1 LYNVHTGASYD
12 LQTKTGQSIGAG
24 AFVAHTFSTASLS
37 VPGGTYALAI
47 QHQPGATGSFIITGN
62 DRYANPV
69 LIDVIGSADINTPE
83 LAADNVNVYPN
94 PATHEFFVDLKGATV
109 NTLHI
114 MDIAGRTLR
123 TMTGFDNQ
131 SLVKVPVNDF
141 APGLYIIQLH
151 SGDAVIVKKIV
162 VAK

>member
-1 LYNVHTGASYD
+1 MSW
-12 LQTKTGQSIGAG
+12 IW
-24 AFVAHTFSTASLS
+24 
-37 VPGGTYALAI
+37 P
-47 QHQPGATGSFIITGN
+47 
-62 DRYANPV
+62 
-69 LIDVIGSADINTPE
+69 
-83 LAADNVNVYPN
+83 
-94 PATHEFFVDLKGATV
+94 
-109 NTLHI
+109 
-114 MDIAGRTLR
+114 GRTLR